1 MGSVAPGRNGR
12 PRLPMPAM
20 LCVIRHLAPGLPPGP
35 YALLVTLASYGHDAG
50 CGIHPG
56 QRRLAGDLRS
66 SPVSIRQYRDEL
78 LALRLLER
86 LPRAGP
92 HGVDL
97 YRLRLCDACQRDSM
111 QSRCEVCQRANL
123 QHAETVWWSAQRD
136 SMQSQK
142 NSLQVEPTEH
152 PVDPGA
158 SAPSPNGERPAP
170 GTSPR
175 HPSAPSGPWPS
186 GRLAGE
192 EQQTSNHTPTPRPSA
207 VIPWQDHTNM
217 PPILRSRPIF
227 PIPPRWAQANRRAAT
242 ALALPQEIPSV
253 TLGGTWPRRG
263 PGRHEIRPVRLL
275 RDPLPDRSGRPVLG
289 SPL

>member
-92 HGVDL
+92 HGIDL

-175 HPSAPSGPWPS
+175 HPSAPSGPWP
-186 GRLAGE
+186 
-192 EQQTSNHTPTPRPSA
+192 
-207 VIPWQDHTNM
+207 
-217 PPILRSRPIF
+217 
-227 PIPPRWAQANRRAAT
+227 
-242 ALALPQEIPSV
+242 
-253 TLGGTWPRRG
+253 
-263 PGRHEIRPVRLL
+263 IRPVGRRRTTDQQPHPYPTALR
-275 RDPLPDRSGRPVLG
+275 RDPVAGPHQHAAHPPFQADLPHTATVGAGEPQSRDSTGAATGDPFSNPRRDLAATGAWQT
-289 SPL
+289 